1 MIKKFKLLIILFLL
15 TSFNTA
21 NARDTGPATEY
32 KMTIHKLEL
41 CATGSTIGAMT
52 TGTWNCIDSVD
63 VSGGSVGTAIDIGS
77 AAVGIGQAAAT
88 LGSFG
93 KVKTGVKYTHIIT
106 TLSREFQITGLT
118 RDSNGAISCV
128 TDGDG
133 ALTTNITNDT
143 GGGPSKASGTPVS
156 SKLFVPKMTG
166 QIASIRSVSDIAGS
180 NPQINGTIIAAHE
193 FFQTI
198 GSIGTFTLNPGQIPT
213 VTMAFGTQQALAAR
227 DESNCANGGSDTE
240 MQAAAPTAT
249 LTLQG
254 Q

>member
-77 AAVGIGQAAAT
+77 AAIGIGEAAAT
-88 LGSFG
+88 LGDFG
-93 KVKTGVKYTHIIT
+93 KAKTGVTYTHIIT
-106 TLSREFQITGLT
+106 TLSREIQITGGTDDCSTAGDGTLAANINAG
-118 RDSNGAISCV
+118 SAGNGAS
-128 TDGDG
+128 
-133 ALTTNITNDT
+133 APNTTT
-143 GGGPSKASGTPVS
+143 AVS
-156 SKLFVPKMTG
+156 SKLFVPVMTG
-166 QIASIRSVSDIAGS
+166 QDAKLRSVSDVAGS
-180 NPQINGTIIAAHE
+180 NPQLNGKIIAAHE

-213 VTMAFGTQQALAAR
+213 VTMAFGTLQAVAAK
-227 DESNCANGGSDTE
+227 DETDCTNSSDQ
-240 MQAAAPTAT
+240 MQAAAPTAI

>member
-15 TSFNTA
+15 TSINTV

-41 CATGSTIGAMT
+41 CAAGSTIGAL
-52 TGTWNCIDSVD
+52 GENWNCIDSAD

-77 AAVGIGQAAAT
+77 DAIGIGEAAAT
-88 LGSFG
+88 LGDFG
-93 KVKTGVKYTHIIT
+93 KAKTGVTYTHILT
-106 TLSREFQITGLT
+106 TLSREIQITGGTDKCSTAGDGTLAANINAG
-118 RDSNGAISCV
+118 SAGNGAS
-128 TDGDG
+128 
-133 ALTTNITNDT
+133 APNTTT
-143 GGGPSKASGTPVS
+143 AVS
-156 SKLFVPKMTG
+156 SKLFVPAMTG
-166 QIASIRSVSDIAGS
+166 RDAKLRSVSDVAGS

-213 VTMAFGTQQALAAR
+213 VTMAFGTLDAVAAK
-227 DESNCANGGSDTE
+227 DENGCANSGDQ
-240 MQAAAPTAT
+240 MQAAEPTAI

>member
-15 TSFNTA
+15 TSINTA

-41 CATGSTIGAMT
+41 CATGSTIGAM
-52 TGTWNCIDSVD
+52 GGNWNCINSVD
-63 VSGGSVGTAIDIGS
+63 VSGGSAGTAIDIGS
-77 AAVGIGQAAAT
+77 DAIGIGEAAAT
-88 LGSFG
+88 LGDFG
-93 KVKTGVKYTHIIT
+93 KAKTGVTYTHILT
-106 TLSREFQITGLT
+106 TLSREIQITGGT
-118 RDSNGAISCV
+118 
-128 TDGDG
+128 TDCSTAGDG
-133 ALTTNITNDT
+133 ALTANITAGNST
-143 GGGPSKASGTPVS
+143 GNGASAPNTTTAVS
-156 SKLFVPKMTG
+156 SKLFVPVMTG
-166 QIASIRSVSDIAGS
+166 QDAKLRSVSDVAGS

-213 VTMAFGTQQALAAR
+213 VTMAFGTQNAVAAKVQG
-227 DESNCANGGSDTE
+227 DCANSGDQ
-240 MQAAAPTAT
+240 MQAAEPTAI

>member
-15 TSFNTA
+15 TSINTA

-41 CATGSTIGAMT
+41 CATGSTIGVM
-52 TGTWNCIDSVD
+52 GGNWNCIDSVD

-77 AAVGIGQAAAT
+77 DAIGIGEAAAT
-88 LGSFG
+88 LGDFG
-93 KVKTGVKYTHIIT
+93 KAKTGVTYTHILT
-106 TLSREFQITGLT
+106 TLSREIQITGGTTDCSTAGDGTLAANINAG
-118 RDSNGAISCV
+118 SVGNGAS
-128 TDGDG
+128 
-133 ALTTNITNDT
+133 APNTTT
-143 GGGPSKASGTPVS
+143 AVS
-156 SKLFVPKMTG
+156 SKLFVPVMANQDAKL
-166 QIASIRSVSDIAGS
+166 RSVSDVAGS

-213 VTMAFGTQQALAAR
+213 VTMAFGTLNAVAAK
-227 DESNCANGGSDTE
+227 DENGCANSGDQ
-240 MQAAAPTAT
+240 MQAAAPTAI

>member
-15 TSFNTA
+15 TSINTA
-21 NARDTGPATEY
+21 NAARELGEATEY

-41 CATGSTIGAMT
+41 CAAGSTIGAM
-52 TGTWNCIDSVD
+52 GGNWNCINSVD

-77 AAVGIGQAAAT
+77 AAIGIGQAAAT
-88 LGSFG
+88 LGDFG

-133 ALTTNITNDT
+133 ALTTNILNDT
-143 GGGPSKASGTPVS
+143 GGGASKTSGTPVS
-156 SKLFVPKMTG
+156 SKLFVPAMTG
-166 QIASIRSVSDIAGS
+166 QLASIRSVSDIAGS

-198 GSIGTFTLNPGQIPT
+198 GSIGSYVLKPGQIPT

>member
-15 TSFNTA
+15 TSINTA

-41 CATGSTIGAMT
+41 CATGSTIGVM
-52 TGTWNCIDSVD
+52 GGNWNCIDSVD
-63 VSGGSVGTAIDIGS
+63 VSGGSAGTAIDIGS
-77 AAVGIGQAAAT
+77 DAIGIGEAAAT
-88 LGSFG
+88 LGDFG
-93 KVKTGVKYTHIIT
+93 KAKTGVTYTHIIT
-106 TLSREFQITGLT
+106 TLSREIQITGGTTDCSTAGDGTLAANINAG
-118 RDSNGAISCV
+118 SAGNGAS
-128 TDGDG
+128 
-133 ALTTNITNDT
+133 APASTT
-143 GGGPSKASGTPVS
+143 AVS
-156 SKLFVPKMTG
+156 SKLFVPEMANQDAKL
-166 QIASIRSVSDIAGS
+166 RSVSDVAGS

-213 VTMAFGTQQALAAR
+213 VTMAFGTQNAVAAKVQG
-227 DESNCANGGSDTE
+227 DCANSSDQ
-240 MQAAAPTAT
+240 MQAAAPTAI

>member
-15 TSFNTA
+15 TSVNTA
-21 NARDTGPATEY
+21 NARELGQATEY

-41 CATGSTIGAMT
+41 CASGSTFTA
-52 TGTWNCIDSVD
+52 TWNCINGAD

-77 AAVGIGQAAAT
+77 AAIGVGQAAAT
-88 LGSFG
+88 LGNFG
-93 KVKTGVKYTHIIT
+93 LVKTGVKYTHIIT

-118 RDSNGAISCV
+118 RDVNTGAISCV

-133 ALTTNITNDT
+133 AATTKISDSV
-143 GGGPSKASGTPVS
+143 GSGASKASGTPVS
-156 SKLFVPKMTG
+156 SKLFVPAMTG
-166 QIASIRSVSDIAGS
+166 QVASIRSVSDVAGS
-180 NPQINGTIIAAHE
+180 NPQVNGTIIVSHE

-198 GSIGTFTLNPGQIPT
+198 GSIGSYVLKPGQIPT

-227 DESNCANGGSDTE
+227 NESACDGGAE
-240 MQAAAPTAT
+240 MQAAEPVAI

>member
-15 TSFNTA
+15 TSINTA

-41 CATGSTIGAMT
+41 CATGSTIGVM
-52 TGTWNCIDSVD
+52 GGNWNCIDSVD

-77 AAVGIGQAAAT
+77 DAIGIGEAAAT
-88 LGSFG
+88 LGDFG
-93 KVKTGVKYTHIIT
+93 KAKTGVTYTHILT
-106 TLSREFQITGLT
+106 TLSREIQITGGTTDCSTAGDGTLAANT
-118 RDSNGAISCV
+118 TSGSAGNGAS
-128 TDGDG
+128 
-133 ALTTNITNDT
+133 APNTTT
-143 GGGPSKASGTPVS
+143 AVS
-156 SKLFVPKMTG
+156 SKLFVPAMTG
-166 QIASIRSVSDIAGS
+166 RDAKLRSVSDVAGS

-213 VTMAFGTQQALAAR
+213 VTMAFGTQNAVAAK
-227 DESNCANGGSDTE
+227 DENGCANSGDQ
-240 MQAAAPTAT
+240 MQAAEPTAI

>member
-15 TSFNTA
+15 TSINTA

-41 CATGSTIGAMT
+41 CAAGSTIGAME
-52 TGTWNCIDSVD
+52 GNWNCIDSVD

-77 AAVGIGQAAAT
+77 DAIGIGEAAAT
-88 LGSFG
+88 LGNFG
-93 KVKTGVKYTHIIT
+93 KVKLGVKYTHIIT
-106 TLSREFQITGLT
+106 TLSREIQITGGTTDCSTAGDGTLAANINAG
-118 RDSNGAISCV
+118 SVGNGAS
-128 TDGDG
+128 
-133 ALTTNITNDT
+133 APNTTT
-143 GGGPSKASGTPVS
+143 AVS
-156 SKLFVPKMTG
+156 SKLFVPVMANQDAKL
-166 QIASIRSVSDIAGS
+166 RSVSDVAGS

-213 VTMAFGTQQALAAR
+213 VTMAFGTLNAVAAK
-227 DESNCANGGSDTE
+227 DENGCANSGDQ
-240 MQAAAPTAT
+240 MQAAAPTAI

>member
-15 TSFNTA
+15 TSINTA

-41 CATGSTIGAMT
+41 CATGSTIGVM
-52 TGTWNCIDSVD
+52 GGNWNCIDSVD

-77 AAVGIGQAAAT
+77 DAIGIGEAAAT
-88 LGSFG
+88 LGDFG
-93 KVKTGVKYTHIIT
+93 KAKTGVTYTHIIT
-106 TLSREFQITGLT
+106 TLSREIQITGGTTDCSTAGDGTLAANINAG
-118 RDSNGAISCV
+118 SAGNGAS
-128 TDGDG
+128 
-133 ALTTNITNDT
+133 APASTT
-143 GGGPSKASGTPVS
+143 AVS
-156 SKLFVPKMTG
+156 SKLFVPEMANQDAKL
-166 QIASIRSVSDIAGS
+166 RSVSDVAGS

-213 VTMAFGTQQALAAR
+213 VTMAFGTQNAVAAKVQG
-227 DESNCANGGSDTE
+227 DCANSSDQ
-240 MQAAAPTAT
+240 MQAAAPTAI

>member
-15 TSFNTA
+15 TSINTA
-21 NARDTGPATEY
+21 NARELGQATEY

-41 CATGSTIGAMT
+41 CASGSTFTA
-52 TGTWNCIDSVD
+52 TWNCINGAD

-77 AAVGIGQAAAT
+77 AAIGVGEAAAT
-88 LGSFG
+88 LGNFG
-93 KVKTGVKYTHIIT
+93 QVKTGVTYTHIVT

-118 RDSNGAISCV
+118 RDVNTGAISCV

-133 ALTTNITNDT
+133 AATTKISDSV
-143 GGGPSKASGTPVS
+143 GSGASKASGTPVS
-156 SKLFVPKMTG
+156 SKLFVPAMTG
-166 QIASIRSVSDIAGS
+166 QVASIRSVSDVAGS
-180 NPQINGTIIAAHE
+180 NPQVNGTIIVSHE

-198 GSIGTFTLNPGQIPT
+198 GSIGSYVLKPGQIPT
-213 VTMAFGTQQALAAR
+213 VTMAFGTQSALAAR
-227 DESNCANGGSDTE
+227 NQSACADSDGDAE
-240 MQAAAPTAT
+240 MQAAEPVAI